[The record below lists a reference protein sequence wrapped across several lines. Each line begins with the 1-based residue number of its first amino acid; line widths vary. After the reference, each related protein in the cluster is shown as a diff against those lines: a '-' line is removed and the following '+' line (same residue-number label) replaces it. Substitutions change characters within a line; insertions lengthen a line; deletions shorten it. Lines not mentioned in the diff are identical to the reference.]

1 MEPVT
6 HFLFG
11 AAMGR
16 AGLNRKT
23 ALATATLT
31 LAAEAPDLDVLSR
44 FGGSAFGLNHHRGF
58 THSFLG
64 VPLVAAVVVAFI
76 YLLWRLR
83 GRKTRNPNLPPRW
96 GLLFAYACLAGL
108 SHILLDYTTAYGVR
122 PFWPFSERWISWD
135 IVFIVEP
142 VLLVVL
148 TLGLITPAL
157 FSLINEEIGARGKGK
172 PAGRLAATIALVA
185 VAAYWGLRDY
195 EHRRAIAAL
204 QARSYQGADA
214 IRVSAYP
221 YWVNPFRWYGVVE
234 TPNFF
239 ATMDVDSLNFNSMSP
254 EVDPEGQ
261 MQIQYKP
268 EETSI
273 TLAAKKT
280 YLGRVYLSWA
290 QYPVTETE
298 ELANHTSENA
308 RATYVVRFRDLRYD
322 YPGHD
327 ARATLGARV
336 VLTRDLQVIDER
348 FGMRCPQTR
357 SKVCVGTAA
366 LGRPSRAQLGT
377 LTKRIARHPYFSL
390 FP

>member
-31 LAAEAPDLDVLSR
+31 LAAEAADLDVLSR

-64 VPLVAAVVVAFI
+64 VPLVAAVVVGFI

-148 TLGLITPAL
+148 TLGLIIPAL
-157 FSLINEEIGARGKGK
+157 FSLINEEIGARGKGT
-172 PAGRLAATIALVA
+172 PAGRLAATLALVA
-185 VAAYWGLRDY
+185 VVAYWGVRDY
-195 EHRRAIAAL
+195 EHRRALAAL
-204 QARSYQGADA
+204 QARNYQGADA

-239 ATMDVDSLNFNSMSP
+239 ATMDVDSLNFNSTSP

-261 MQIQYKP
+261 MRIQYKP
-268 EETSI
+268 EETPA

-298 ELANHTSENA
+298 ELANNTSENA
-308 RATYVVRFRDLRYD
+308 GAAYVVRFRDLRYD
-322 YPGHD
+322 YPGRD
-327 ARATLGARV
+327 GRGILGAVV
-336 VLTRDLQVIDER
+336 VLTRDLQVVDER
-348 FGMRCPQTR
+348 FGTR
-357 SKVCVGTAA
+357 STD
-366 LGRPSRAQLGT
+366 
-377 LTKRIARHPYFSL
+377 TK
-390 FP
+390 